1 MPLKQTT
8 GSRAQVMHGTAK
20 KTSGGLTKKQ
30 LKYNKQGKI
39 VSKKASALAKKNN
52 RLVKAGYI
60 TRKGEFGV
68 SMRGGASTKIT
79 CNYPDEDRETEQT
92 IDIDFPTTLRKIIPL
107 INKEID
113 NYFCKRIKFED
124 KDEDNF
130 NSKLD
135 NKLENNLSNIT
146 AECYEKNITLDNSLL
161 DASEEGNLEEVR
173 RLLSEGADVNAV
185 DKYKNTPLH
194 FASAIG
200 DEAVKMLLDA
210 GADVTAGDNY
220 KWTPLHLASYNGDE
234 AAVKMLLDAGASPN
248 SKNNYEETPL
258 HFATRAGD
266 EAAVKICCKM

>member
-79 CNYPDEDRETEQT
+79 CKYPDENREEKQT

-107 INKEID
+107 INETIKIN

-124 KDEDNF
+124 KDEDKF

-146 AECYEKNITLDNSLL
+146 AECYKKNITLDKSLL
-161 DASEEGNLEEVR
+161 NASEEGNLE
-173 RLLSEGADVNAV
+173 
-185 DKYKNTPLH
+185 
-194 FASAIG
+194 
-200 DEAVKMLLDA
+200 
-210 GADVTAGDNY
+210 
-220 KWTPLHLASYNGDE
+220 
-234 AAVKMLLDAGASPN
+234 
-248 SKNNYEETPL
+248 
-258 HFATRAGD
+258 
-266 EAAVKICCKM
+266 